1 MAKHRRTLT
10 DEEREQRRAEQRELV
25 RASIE
30 QLRSSDGWQ
39 AYLKARARFHSYSW
53 RNVLLILHQHPTAQR
68 VAGFRAWLE
77 LGYCPT
83 KGSKAIRIW
92 APCPPTRRQ
101 LQAWR
106 DAGADPDEKPRGGFK
121 LIERLCPGPGGRASP
136 ASQAGAPR
144 PAAERRDHRRQ
155 PPGSDR
161 PARRARRRDRLHAS
175 TFTDT
180 GAADGTCNR
189 TTRRI
194 AIADRLAPNG
204 RLATLIHELSHALV
218 GLEPDAKL
226 TYAQEEIVVESIAWS
241 CCQTVGLDTSTN
253 SIPYLASWAEQASLE
268 VLEQTAAIT
277 GRLAQRIEDALLAAA
292 AADEADDAPAHD
304 PASPI
309 AA

>member
-1 MAKHRRTLT
+1 MGKHRRTLT

-25 RASIE
+25 RASVE

-39 AYLKARARFHSYSW
+39 AYLKVRARFHSYSW

-68 VAGFRAWLE
+68 VAGFRAWLK
-77 LGYCPT
+77 LGYCPM

-106 DAGADPDEKPRGGFK
+106 DAGANPDEKPRGGFK
-121 LIERLCPGPGGRASP
+121 LTAVFAQDQVVELPPP
-136 ASQAGAPR
+136 AKPVPLAPR
-144 PAAERRDHRRQ
+144 PSAEITGDSHQ
-155 PPGSDR
+155 ALIAQLVELATQIDYTVDF
-161 PARRARRRDRLHAS
+161 AVA
-175 TFTDT
+175 

-194 AIADRLAPNG
+194 VIADRLAPNG
-204 RLATLIHELSHALV
+204 RLATLIHELAHALV

-226 TYAQEEIVVESIAWS
+226 TYAQEELVVESVAWS
-241 CCQTVGLDTSTN
+241 CCQTVGLDTSAN

-277 GRLAQRIEDALLAAA
+277 SHLARRIEDALRA
-292 AADEADDAPAHD
+292 APAANEID
-304 PASPI
+304 REPAVGPVSPI